1 MNFGWNNNNVTDGT
15 FKVHELS
22 LPSYLDLV
30 SGGLPENVIV
40 KTPRALP
47 KKWIIKQLY
56 YYT

>member
-1 MNFGWNNNNVTDGT
+1 MTDGK